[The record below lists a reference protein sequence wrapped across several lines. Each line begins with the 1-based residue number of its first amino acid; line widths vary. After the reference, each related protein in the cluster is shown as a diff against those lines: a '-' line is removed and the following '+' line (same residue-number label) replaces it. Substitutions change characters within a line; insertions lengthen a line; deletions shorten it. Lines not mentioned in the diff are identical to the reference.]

1 MEQILMCSGRTRA
14 ENKSPENW
22 RNHNTHKIEL
32 RDNNKN
38 YGDCQNHHTRQQ
50 AKRKVRLPD
59 LVLLERGRDTDIYL
73 IIFVVVVAIV
83 LE

>member
-1 MEQILMCSGRTRA
+1 MCLGRTRP
-14 ENKSPENW
+14 ENKSLDNW
-22 RNHNTHKIEL
+22 RNHNTHKIEP
-32 RDNNKN
+32 RDDNKN
-38 YGDCQNHHTRQQ
+38 PGDCQNHHIRQQ

-59 LVLLERGRDTDIYL
+59 LVLLERGRDADIYL